1 MKYILLDDDISIL
14 PMPTRVYNALKR
26 NKVNTVGEMI
36 RSKEEGKLEDF
47 AFLGK
52 KGISEIE
59 QIVLCLHTGTMGYCI
74 ASTEDEAAQRIA
86 EEAVLDQEKAPT
98 GIQGD
103 TRVSDLPF
111 SVRAANAL
119 RRLGIE
125 KVSDLMKLSRETIE
139 QLPGVGAQTS
149 EEILGIIKSIEKNPE
164 VIEENEAP
172 LENTSS
178 IEKLL
183 AVLGNTPVD
192 EVMISSN
199 ALIGL
204 KYAGIFT
211 IGALLQAADEELR
224 NAPHI
229 GDREYNEI
237 KGKIQKIIEE
247 GNRTVSEEDNP
258 QEMGLS
264 FWRIPLVEDGFDFYV
279 IDLLMRFFDFKPSRM
294 AKWFDLSKQGIG
306 SILKTRLSKRRSV
319 WTGKTMSAPE
329 RELLMSLIEKRQM
342 ESTDS
347 SLQCICMNDMK
358 GGFICLFVENK
369 RVKCFFLD
377 DLPEDLRDAVVNAN
391 LHRYTQRELDGESDG
406 EIVYSIRK
414 AYYRANNPVLFR
426 NNAMKRGLTTDEYA
440 QYLSGYPYFNE
451 NRAKDEEIIA
461 FLRDSMVNGKVYLSS
476 APKNQWIRS
485 LASRNGYS
493 VKGFI
498 ELYGFEPALDGT
510 ELTAE
515 GARER
520 HIEALKQYIVN
531 GHQVYFPTDSRV
543 YKLLNT
549 YCYQKGLS
557 ISAYIKT
564 LGFERIYERPRLAL
578 DVMEQDM
585 QVRQCDGRFEEKL
598 FARFPLL
605 GSAILSQDTLD
616 KLNDSARKSIDRVLT
631 SPSYRLSSVEEMRIT
646 VAMLNHA
653 KGWNSE
659 ENSEFWKYISLQMGY
674 RDRNSA
680 VERIIRTSME
690 HAIKENGRLFVE
702 DDQGRH
708 FRNTALIHSLSPRK
722 SMLALLDLL
731 FEFYKT
737 NLNWKAIPG
746 DPLLGHMVRALQQ
759 KMTGE
764 ADTDAEL
771 TISSRAYSIQEGIRK
786 LVLLRPAYAR
796 SLFERLIVK
805 IDALVNNADSQARTY
820 EELLC
825 EEWFKEKLA
834 SISNDRKEKR
844 QRTAVQREIALDYTR
859 IKAKYILKDENEVQ
873 VVLPDIRLNR
883 DDVDQ
888 ATIAIYQDGLMVV
901 QQALGWYGNELG
913 KTLIGGAFPLP
924 ASEHDGDALSIQ
936 VRVLCDGE
944 VIYDSEDSLYRRV
957 LVFYGEGEVS
967 VGSMSRANYT
977 VVVPGNAALRVENA
991 DTVEIETL
999 KSHGVKGYL
1008 LELRE
1013 DFLVTLNDE
1022 LLAFDGEVGSH
1033 IRIVTPAEV
1042 EGLPQ
1047 VSVASDEWR
1056 FAKRNGSFTIIL
1068 DNLESLRRYVVLM
1081 NDEQVDYSTLP
1092 CKDDGLTYTL
1102 PTPESRDSFELKV
1115 IDLENERCIFDRRYI
1130 LIDNASCGFNRP
1142 FYYSPK
1148 DYAGAEYRV
1157 VIDDYVETV
1166 AFGPED
1172 QEVRIPYR
1180 NGELHIAVPKV
1191 LLEESTGRWLDGSAP
1206 AWYVGN
1212 IPQDSLVRASTPP
1225 GTRLQFF
1232 VGEEDILYDGKG
1244 IVTLGNV
1251 LQSMTDGQNRS
1262 MEKISMR
1269 VTAAG
1274 KAQDYVLTRVCFKEQ
1289 FLQKPSFWAEGRRLY
1304 WDQGGAFI
1312 GKSGREFKLSLVSEA
1327 GEAYPYKLSE
1337 AVEYVDLDDSMPDGN
1352 YRYTLSMVS
1361 GGLFRRVEETLSE
1374 GDCPIGDP
1382 NLFRFFNR
1390 RIVIDSVTDPD
1401 HEDIGH
1407 VRIKTCWIDQIR
1419 FRGVE
1424 KTSEGLCPVYT
1435 GVLYTTDRYGNR
1447 YNFSSDAHTNDRGVS
1462 KMMVNPVRII
1472 YVSDTALCLANLD
1485 DDGFYYYHYYDNRL
1499 GCEVFEITDREYTT
1513 KQQEQFYSTP
1523 DLYIFHTERM

>member
-1 MKYILLDDDISIL
+1 METLYTGANGFQIVTDDENVRHMANDPNSNNRENVSIVANEEMPVNQHPLSLQSDNAVVERLISKYGDLLIDEVRLSSQA
-14 PMPTRVYNALKR
+14 MVSLKR
-26 NKVNTVGEMI
+26 
-36 RSKEEGKLEDF
+36 
-47 AFLGK
+47 
-52 KGISEIE
+52 
-59 QIVLCLHTGTMGYCI
+59 
-74 ASTEDEAAQRIA
+74 
-86 EEAVLDQEKAPT
+86 
-98 GIQGD
+98 
-103 TRVSDLPF
+103 
-111 SVRAANAL
+111 
-119 RRLGIE
+119 
-125 KVSDLMKLSRETIE
+125 
-139 QLPGVGAQTS
+139 
-149 EEILGIIKSIEKNPE
+149 
-164 VIEENEAP
+164 
-172 LENTSS
+172 
-178 IEKLL
+178 
-183 AVLGNTPVD
+183 
-192 EVMISSN
+192 
-199 ALIGL
+199 
-204 KYAGIFT
+204 AGIFNV
-211 IGALLQAADEELR
+211 GALLQASDAEIRKASCVSERDC
-224 NAPHI
+224 
-229 GDREYNEI
+229 NEI
-237 KGKIQKIIEE
+237 DAKIRAIIEE
-247 GNRTVSEEDNP
+247 ERKCISIGGVS
-258 QEMGLS
+258 QEIVFPTWKM
-264 FWRIPLVEDGFDFYV
+264 PLVEDGFDFFV
-279 IDLLMRFFDFKPSRM
+279 IDVLTRQFDFSISRM
-294 AKWFDLSKQGIG
+294 AKWFDLSKQSIS
-306 SILKTRLSKRRSV
+306 SILKTRLSSRRSI
-319 WTGKTMSAPE
+319 WTGKPLSDVE
-329 RELLMSLIEKRQM
+329 HDLLMYLIEKRQM
-342 ESTDS
+342 EFVEECVPNNIENDFA
-347 SLQCICMNDMK
+347 LLFAEYPGNGIRCHCMNDLK
-358 GGFICLFVENK
+358 GGFVCLFIKDK

-391 LHRYTQRELDGESDG
+391 MHRYTQRELDGESDG

-426 NNAMKRGLTTDEYA
+426 YNAMKRGLTTDEYS
-440 QYLSGYPYFNE
+440 QYLSGYPYFDD
-451 NRAKDEEIIA
+451 RRTKDEDVVA
-461 FLRDSMVNGKVYLSS
+461 FLRDNMVNGKVYLSS
-476 APKNQWIRS
+476 DPKNQWIRS

-493 VKGFI
+493 VKDFI

-510 ELTAE
+510 ELTTE

-531 GHQVYFPTDSRV
+531 GNQVYFPTDSRV
-543 YKLLNT
+543 YKLLNN
-549 YCYQKGLS
+549 YCYQKGLL

-564 LGFERIYERPRLAL
+564 LGFERIYERPRLSL
-578 DVMEQDM
+578 DTMEQDM
-585 QVRQCDGRFEEKL
+585 QSRPCDGHSEEKM

-605 GSAILSQDTLD
+605 GSALLSQDTLD
-616 KLNDSARKSIDRVLT
+616 KLNDRARQSIDHVLT
-631 SPSYRLSSVEEMRIT
+631 SPSYRLSLVDEMRIT
-646 VAMLNHA
+646 IAMLNHA
-653 KGWNSE
+653 KKWNSE

-722 SMLALLDLL
+722 SMMALFDLL

-737 NLNWKAIPG
+737 NLNWKVIPG
-746 DPLLGHMVRALQQ
+746 DPLLAHMIRALQQ
-759 KMTGE
+759 KLTGE
-764 ADTDAEL
+764 ADADAEL

-786 LVLLRPAYAR
+786 LVLLRPVYTR

-805 IDALVNNADSQARTY
+805 IDALVNNTGSQAKTY

-834 SISNDRKEKR
+834 SISSDRKEKR
-844 QRTAVQREIALDYTR
+844 QRAAAQHEIALDYTR
-859 IKAKYILKDENEVQ
+859 IKAKYILKNENEVQ
-873 VVLPDIRLNR
+873 LVLPDIRLNR

-888 ATIAIYQDGLMVV
+888 ATVAIYQDGLMVA

-913 KTLIGGAFPLP
+913 KTLIGGTFPLP
-924 ASEHDGDALSIQ
+924 ASEGDRDALSIQ

-944 VIYDSEDSLYRRV
+944 VIYDSEDSLYRRA
-957 LVFYGEGEVS
+957 LVFYGENEVLS
-967 VGSMSRANYT
+967 FGSMGRSNYT
-977 VVVPGNAALRVENA
+977 VVVPGNAELRVENA

-999 KSHGVKGYL
+999 KNRGVKGYL

-1013 DFLVTLNDE
+1013 DFLVALNDE
-1022 LLAFDGEVGSH
+1022 LLAFDSEVGGH

-1047 VSVASDEWR
+1047 VSVAGDEWR
-1056 FAKRNGSFTIIL
+1056 FAKRGGSFTIIL
-1068 DNLESLRRYVVLM
+1068 DAPESLRHYVVLM
-1081 NDEQVDYSTLP
+1081 NDEHVDYSTLP
-1092 CKDDGLTYTL
+1092 SKDDGLTYTL
-1102 PTPESRDSFELKV
+1102 PIPESRDSFQLKV

-1130 LIDNASCGFNRP
+1130 LIDSISCGFNRA
-1142 FYYSPK
+1142 FYFSQK
-1148 DYAGAEYRV
+1148 DYAGAEYRIA
-1157 VIDDYVETV
+1157 IDDYVETV
-1166 AFGPED
+1166 AFGQED

-1212 IPQDSLVRASTPP
+1212 IPQDSLVRVSTPP

-1232 VGEEDILYDGKG
+1232 VGEEDIQYDGKG

-1251 LQSMTDGQNRS
+1251 LQSMADGQNHS
-1262 MEKISMR
+1262 MEKITMR

-1289 FLQKPSFWAEGRRLY
+1289 FLQKPSFWTEERRLY

-1327 GEAYPYKLSE
+1327 GGSYVYKLAE
-1337 AVEYVDLDDSMPDGN
+1337 AAEYVDLDDNMPDGN

-1361 GGLFRRVEETLSE
+1361 GGLFRRVEETLAE

-1513 KQQEQFYSTP
+1513 KQQERFYSTP
-1523 DLYIFHTERM
+1523 DLYIFHTERV

>member
-1 MKYILLDDDISIL
+1 MQYIVLDDEISIL
-14 PMPTRVYNALKR
+14 PMTTRVYNTLKR

-36 RSKEEGKLEDF
+36 RCKEEGKLGSF
-47 AFLGK
+47 AHLGK
-52 KGISEIE
+52 KSISEIE
-59 QIVLCLHTGTMGYCI
+59 QLVMSLNTGTMGYCI
-74 ASTEDEAAQRIA
+74 TEAHNENALSMAGKASSEKGKVPTEIHGEVPLSNLQLSA
-86 EEAVLDQEKAPT
+86 
-98 GIQGD
+98 
-103 TRVSDLPF
+103 
-111 SVRAANAL
+111 RATNAL
-119 RRLGIE
+119 RRFGIK
-125 KVSDLMKLSRETIE
+125 KVSDLMKLSQETIK

-149 EEILGIIKSIEKNPE
+149 EEILGVIKSIEKNP
-164 VIEENEAP
+164 VIIEEHEVP
-172 LENTSS
+172 IENIDS

-183 AVLGNTPVD
+183 VVLGDTPID
-192 EVMISSN
+192 EVRLASRTIT
-199 ALIGL
+199 GL
-204 KYAGIFT
+204 KRAGIFT
-211 IGALLQAADEELR
+211 VGALLQAADSELR
-224 NAPHI
+224 NAPYI
-229 GDREYNEI
+229 GDRGYNEI
-237 KGKIQKIIEE
+237 KARIQNILDE
-247 GNRTVSEEDNP
+247 GNSPVSEWDNP
-258 QEMGLS
+258 QETELPS
-264 FWRIPLVEDGFDFYV
+264 WRISLAEDGFDFYI
-279 IDLLMRFFDFKPSRM
+279 IDLLTEHFGFSPSRM
-294 AKWFDLSKQGIG
+294 AKWFDLSKQ
-306 SILKTRLSKRRSV
+306 SISNILNKRLSTRRSV
-319 WTGKTMSAPE
+319 WTGKTMSAQE
-329 RELLMSLIEKRQM
+329 RELLMSLIENHQL
-342 ESTDS
+342 ESTDG

-369 RVKCFFLD
+369 RVKCLFLD

-391 LHRYTQRELDGESDG
+391 MHRYTQRELDGESDG
-406 EIVYSIRK
+406 VIVYSIRR

-426 NNAMKRGLTTDEYA
+426 NNAMKRGMSTDGYA

-476 APKNQWIRS
+476 APRNQWIRS

-493 VKGFI
+493 VKDFI

-531 GHQVYFPTDSRV
+531 GNQVYFPTDSRV
-543 YKLLNT
+543 YRLLNT

-557 ISAYIKT
+557 ISSYIKT

-585 QVRQCDGRFEEKL
+585 QARQCDGRFEEKL

-605 GSAILSQDTLD
+605 GGAILSQDTLD

-674 RDRNSA
+674 RDRNNA

-708 FRNTALIHSLSPRK
+708 FRSTALIHSLSPRK
-722 SMLALLDLL
+722 SMMALFDLL

-759 KMTGE
+759 KLTGE
-764 ADTDAEL
+764 AEADAEL

-796 SLFERLIVK
+796 SMFERLIVK
-805 IDALVNNADSQARTY
+805 IDALVNNANSQAKTY

-834 SISNDRKEKR
+834 SISSDRKEKR
-844 QRTAVQREIALDYTR
+844 QRTAAQREIALDYTR

-888 ATIAIYQDGLMVV
+888 ATLAIYQDGLMVV
-901 QQALGWYGNELG
+901 QQALSWYGNELG

-924 ASEHDGDALSIQ
+924 AFEHDGDALSIQ

-967 VGSMSRANYT
+967 VGSMGRANYT

-991 DTVEIETL
+991 DTIEIETL
-999 KSHGVKGYL
+999 KNHGVKGYL

-1013 DFLVTLNDE
+1013 DYLVALNDE
-1022 LLAFDGEVGSH
+1022 LLAFDGEVGGH
-1033 IRIVTPAEV
+1033 IRVVTPAEV

-1068 DNLESLRRYVVLM
+1068 DNPESLRRYVVLM
-1081 NDEQVDYSTLP
+1081 NDEQVDYSSLP

-1130 LIDNASCGFNRP
+1130 LIDNASCGFNRA

-1148 DYAGAEYRV
+1148 DYVGAEYRIR
-1157 VIDDYVETV
+1157 IDDYVETV
-1166 AFGPED
+1166 AFSPED

-1191 LLEESTGRWLDGSAP
+1191 LLEESTGRWLDGSAS

-1212 IPQDSLVRASTPP
+1212 IPQDSLVRESTPP

-1232 VGEEDILYDGKG
+1232 VGEEDIQYDGKG

-1251 LQSMTDGQNRS
+1251 LLSMADGQSRS
-1262 MEKISMR
+1262 MEKVSMR
-1269 VTAAG
+1269 VTASG

-1289 FLQKPSFWAEGRRLY
+1289 FLQKPSLWTEGRRLY

-1312 GKSGREFKLSLVSEA
+1312 GKSGREFKLSLVSET
-1327 GEAYPYKLSE
+1327 GESYKYPLAE
-1337 AVEYVDLDDSMPDGN
+1337 TAEYVDLDDYMPDGN
-1352 YRYTLSMVS
+1352 YRYTLSVVS
-1361 GGLFRRVEETLSE
+1361 GGMFRRVEEILSE
-1374 GDCPIGDP
+1374 GDCQIGDP

-1419 FRGVE
+1419 FRGIE
-1424 KTSEGLCPVYT
+1424 KTSEGQCPVYT

-1447 YNFSSDAHTNDRGVS
+1447 YNFSSEAHANDRGIS
-1462 KMMVNPVRII
+1462 KIMVNPVRII

-1499 GCEVFEITDREYTT
+1499 GCEVFEITDREYTS

-1523 DLYIFHTERM
+1523 DLYIFHTERV